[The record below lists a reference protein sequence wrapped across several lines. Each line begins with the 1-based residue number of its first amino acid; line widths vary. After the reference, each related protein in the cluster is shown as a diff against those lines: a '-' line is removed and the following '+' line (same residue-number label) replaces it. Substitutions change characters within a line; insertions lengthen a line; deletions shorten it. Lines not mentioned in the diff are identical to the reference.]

1 MGGRRVR
8 TGGVIVKLQALMC
21 KCRNSPQCK
30 EAKSGEGNE
39 RIKQQGIFLCVSLMP
54 CACHGVRL
62 LSKGTF
68 PGGQSVFPGVGDFFS
83 SSLQCS
89 WNPGGLNRIRAQSL
103 WLSESHTYLSRC
115 PKIKSVIWPRG
126 SEFAWKEDN
135 YEVSREG
142 RMGSSPSLFSVIEG
156 LDCSRTIHM
165 DTVSSLC
172 LSDVYLNII
181 TNFAGLHFS

>member
-1 MGGRRVR
+1 M
-8 TGGVIVKLQALMC
+8 
-21 KCRNSPQCK
+21 S
-30 EAKSGEGNE
+30 
-39 RIKQQGIFLCVSLMP
+39 

-181 TNFAGLHFS
+181 TNFAGLHFSLLLVCFIGTVTGLYSIKSLIIYLFFMLGGRCYSAMFVH